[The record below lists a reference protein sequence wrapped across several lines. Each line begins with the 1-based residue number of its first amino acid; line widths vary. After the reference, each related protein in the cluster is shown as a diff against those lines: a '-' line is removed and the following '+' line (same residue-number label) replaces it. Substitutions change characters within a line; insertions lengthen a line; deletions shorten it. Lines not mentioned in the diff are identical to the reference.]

1 MPGTRGATLYLA
13 SDRKTALHA
22 LCRELVQ
29 HPNVGIFVASNATFL
44 IYSDGLQSA
53 GNDVLAALREAHAR
67 PLLPLGCG
75 SGDGYRCG
83 RATLRDSAPSLQWT
97 RSQGSKGDPSS
108 RFHPT

>member
-1 MPGTRGATLYLA
+1 MNGDIEKVDAGDEGATHYLA

-29 HPNVGIFVASNATFL
+29 HPDVGIFIASNATFL

-67 PLLPLGCG
+67 PLLPLECG

-83 RATLRDSAPSLQWT
+83 RDLRDSAPSLQW
-97 RSQGSKGDPSS
+97 
-108 RFHPT
+108 